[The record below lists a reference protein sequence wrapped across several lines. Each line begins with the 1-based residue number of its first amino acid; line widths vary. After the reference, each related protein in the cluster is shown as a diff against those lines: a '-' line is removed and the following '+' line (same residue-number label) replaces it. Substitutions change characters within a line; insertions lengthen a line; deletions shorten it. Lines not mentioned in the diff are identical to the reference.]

1 MPPIAAPTATNVG
14 TATVLPNHR
23 PAPSKFVTTPAPHAT
38 ATTYGPTKRQASQV
52 GLSTAVVRSIL
63 LKPLYLWYKTPLKLF
78 RPLRIDYLAVARHLG
93 TSSSHPAA
101 GVYAGTTT
109 IATSSTSV
117 AAAAAVAKSSTKA
130 SSLSS
135 WRGRFQATSLGLLS
149 HAVRQKGLEFLPK
162 YVFPPLMAN
171 SLIGAVLFTTYA
183 YSLPRL
189 QEAWQPAGPND
200 SSSHTPRTHRPWVW
214 PGFAS
219 IVLPGA
225 IAGGLAGLAQT
236 AVAIPFDNLQ
246 ARFQISDIVSGKYPS
261 IMGFVRATICQTG
274 LPSLWKGARLTLLKD
289 TLGFALFF
297 GTFEGTKNILG
308 WSATYYFNS
317 REDSAV
323 HQHTI
328 TSADGLAM
336 RAKLPG
342 PTLQPLVY
350 PSCVLVAGAFAALV
364 YQVVDY
370 PLDRFR
376 HVVTSDLAH
385 LELHH
390 HRTYDVY
397 RLAWR
402 HCQRVAVAEFSGSM
416 RRTLYSGFATNS
428 LKALPATALGFLCFE
443 LVRNALDDHSE
454 PEWGEHW

>member
-1 MPPIAAPTATNVG
+1 MPAPTA
-14 TATVLPNHR
+14 PNE
-23 PAPSKFVTTPAPHAT
+23 AGTTPAPHTLVAT
-38 ATTYGPTKRQASQV
+38 DGPTKRQASQV

-93 TSSSHPAA
+93 PPSTHTAT
-101 GVYAGTTT
+101 GVYPGTITTT
-109 IATSSTSV
+109 STSV
-117 AAAAAVAKSSTKA
+117 AAAAVAKGSTKA
-130 SSLSS
+130 SSASS

-183 YSLPRL
+183 YSLPRF
-189 QEAWQPAGPND
+189 QEAWQPSELSGGA
-200 SSSHTPRTHRPWVW
+200 SHPRHLHQALAW
-214 PGFAS
+214 PGLAS
-219 IVLPGA
+219 IALPGA

-261 IMGFVRATICQTG
+261 IMGFVRATIRQTG

-297 GTFEGTKNILG
+297 GTFEGTKDVLRWG
-308 WSATYYFNS
+308 SAYYCHNHG
-317 REDSAV
+317 DTAG
-323 HQHTI
+323 HQDAMAT
-328 TSADGLAM
+328 TTAGSAM
-336 RAKLPG
+336 RSKPHGSPLP
-342 PTLQPLVY
+342 PLVY
-350 PSCVLVAGAFAALV
+350 PSCVLAAGAFAALI

-390 HRTYDVY
+390 RRTYDMY

-402 HCQRVAVAEFSGSM
+402 HCQRVAAAEFGGSI
-416 RRTLYSGFATNS
+416 RRTLYSGFAANS

-454 PEWGEHW
+454 PEWGQHW